1 MNPETIAR
9 PYAQAIFEH
18 SEGWLEDLKQITD
31 VIKEPEV
38 AKLIDSPKLAY
49 KNKAEKFVGLFGNE
63 LQDKTMSFLKI
74 LSNAKRLSLI
84 PGILKEYQKLL
95 SLRDKRN
102 EVLIFSAYKPSAT
115 QMEEIII
122 KLKKRYG
129 ENLSLKL
136 EINKGLMGGYTV
148 KWKDEV
154 IDFSVKGRLQKL
166 KNQII

>member
-1 MNPETIAR
+1 
-9 PYAQAIFEH
+9 
-18 SEGWLEDLKQITD
+18 
-31 VIKEPEV
+31 
-38 AKLIDSPKLAY
+38 
-49 KNKAEKFVGLFGNE
+49 
-63 LQDKTMSFLKI
+63 
-74 LSNAKRLSLI
+74 
-84 PGILKEYQKLL
+84 
-95 SLRDKRN
+95 
-102 EVLIFSAYKPSAT
+102 
-115 QMEEIII
+115 MEEIII